1 MIISCK
7 YIGEERRD
15 DIDRSSSTRKKGID
29 TNVDRSCFLS
39 KLLLNEPFGE
49 RKFKTIGN
57 VKTQNE
63 RIFDT

>member
-7 YIGEERRD
+7 YIREKGRD
-15 DIDRSSSTRKKGID
+15 DIDRSCSTRKKGID
-29 TNVDRSCFLS
+29 TNVDRSRFLS
-39 KLLLNEPFGE
+39 KLPLNEPFGE

-57 VKTQNE
+57 AKTRNE